1 MLLLLQNANAQKTLN
16 DNNYDNSEY
25 GYIEAYGD
33 EAKKSNNHGSEY
45 YDDYEYE
52 DDLDG
57 AIRSLGLAAE
67 VRLPHYKPSL
77 SQEFSFSQRCNCG
90 KEDIE
95 SSHDATRIVGG
106 KPAELNRHPWQA
118 ECLLPLN
125 KTFYWIDLRFP
136 WPRGMGSTRVVRA
149 SYPSVFSR
157 NISHFRKFYVTNLIK
172 PQAPCINSS
181 PLYKGSKDRL

>member
-1 MLLLLQNANAQKTLN
+1 MIQFSMYRSEPGNTLN
-16 DNNYDNSEY
+16 ELTHTHARMN
-25 GYIEAYGD
+25 
-33 EAKKSNNHGSEY
+33 
-45 YDDYEYE
+45 
-52 DDLDG
+52 
-57 AIRSLGLAAE
+57 R
-67 VRLPHYKPSL
+67 
-77 SQEFSFSQRCNCG
+77 FSFSQRCNCG

-136 WPRGMGSTRVVRA
+136 WPRGMGSTRVGQA
-149 SYPSVFSR
+149 LYPSIFQEYS
-157 NISHFRKFYVTNLIK
+157 NNNDDNLRK

>member
-1 MLLLLQNANAQKTLN
+1 MLLLLQNANAQKALN
-16 DNNYDNSEY
+16 ENNSDNSDY

-33 EAKKSNNHGSEY
+33 QAKKLNDHGSEY

-67 VRLPHYKPSL
+67 VRLPHYNKPSM

-95 SSHDATRIVGG
+95 SAHDATRIVGG

-136 WPRGMGSTRVVRA
+136 WPRGMGSTRVGRA
-149 SYPSVFSR
+149 SYPSIFKEYFS
-157 NISHFRKFYVTNLIK
+157 F
-172 PQAPCINSS
+172 
-181 PLYKGSKDRL
+181 